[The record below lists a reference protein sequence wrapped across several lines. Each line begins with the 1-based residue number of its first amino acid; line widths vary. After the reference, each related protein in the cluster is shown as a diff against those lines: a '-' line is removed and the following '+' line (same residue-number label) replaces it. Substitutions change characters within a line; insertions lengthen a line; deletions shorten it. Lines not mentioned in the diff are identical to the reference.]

1 MHRYNN
7 MDHSMLSAITAVE
20 NIIKNVK
27 TKDNI
32 WKVNVEESYHESED

>member
-7 MDHSMLSAITAVE
+7 MDHSMLSAMAVVE
-20 NIIKNVK
+20 NIKNGIK

-32 WKVNVEESYHESED
+32 WEVNIEDEYHETK